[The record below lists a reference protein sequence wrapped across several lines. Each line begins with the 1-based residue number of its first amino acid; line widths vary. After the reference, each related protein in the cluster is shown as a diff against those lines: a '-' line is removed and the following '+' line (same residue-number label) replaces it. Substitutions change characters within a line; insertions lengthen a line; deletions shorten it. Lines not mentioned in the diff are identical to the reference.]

1 MVERGRNRENGRWG
15 RREEKAMVLAEA
27 WGEVEE
33 SVGRKVKSKT
43 FLVLL
48 GWKKELSLPAIFS
61 YAFP

>member
-1 MVERGRNRENGRWG
+1 MVERGRNRENERWG

-27 WGEVEE
+27 WGEVEG

-48 GWKKELSLPAIFS
+48 GWEKELSLPAIVS